1 MTVRPPGNFGN
12 SDPTRSGLAVLEYE
26 LMAERANA
34 LGRHGQAVEKAIAAL
49 VAGESKGLDT
59 EEYERLLDVAT
70 EAVWGFFVHRETCG
84 LHNGEEVIRD
94 YGIPGKVL
102 ARLGAK
108 PRHAQ
113 PAKDVI

>member
-12 SDPTRSGLAVLEYE
+12 SDPMKSGLAVLEYE
-26 LMAERANA
+26 LMAERASA

-49 VAGESKGLDT
+49 AAGESKGLDT
-59 EEYERLLDVAT
+59 EKHERLLDAAA

-84 LHNGEEVIRD
+84 LHNGEDVIRE
-94 YGIPGKVL
+94 YGISGKVL

-108 PRHAQ
+108 PRHVD
-113 PAKDVI
+113 PDKDEL

>member
-12 SDPTRSGLAVLEYE
+12 SDPMRSGLAVLEYE

-49 VAGESKGLDT
+49 KDGESKELETT
-59 EEYERLLDVAT
+59 ERERLLDAAS
-70 EAVWGFFVHRETCG
+70 EAVWGLFVHRETCG
-84 LHNGEEVIRD
+84 LHNGEEIIKD

-108 PRHAQ
+108 PRHA
-113 PAKDVI
+113 ASGEKSE